1 MSASASSAEQ
11 INNQLCRA
19 IEGTIEQR
27 QENADQIYR
36 ALTEKFGLPVV
47 PIDDKGTLGTPL
59 VTADPATKQVKR
71 AASLGG
77 REHMEKTYGDPDF
90 FIRNHL
96 TANSMD
102 HEQVVALENTQEVI
116 EKGVIDQT
124 IVGAGTPVE
133 VDPRFVDIQ
142 RRKATVLDRIMTRAQ
157 PGFKAQYN
165 IINNRSEPVGYLSEG
180 EAVDLSNQT
189 PGDFGMPTETEDMKI
204 HVDLVNVSD
213 FSQRAESS
221 LGYMDLSQT
230 AVGQRF
236 IAMTLQKARGIFYGD
251 PSVDAGDQSIE
262 DADAHPGIAKI
273 CADSGNTQDKST
285 RSSNFL
291 EDLKTELTVQ
301 VQNTGLDYANA
312 EYLVSPTFMD
322 ALENEAN
329 TVVRLAGFD
338 ENLNFGGR
346 QIQIKGVPVTECPNI
361 RNYSSLSDTNF
372 ASDEGDVFLVDRSTL
387 QFRQLAPMSTVPLG
401 RVGLSDRAAMFEYGT
416 LIDKSQGEHP
426 IYLQGYDIGA

>member
-1 MSASASSAEQ
+1 MSATPETPEQ
-11 INNQLCRA
+11 INNQLCKA

-27 QENADQIYR
+27 QENADRIYR

-59 VTADPATKQVKR
+59 VTVDDATKQVKR
-71 AASLGG
+71 PAATGG
-77 REHMEKTYGDPDF
+77 RDFVKQQYSDPDF
-90 FIRNHL
+90 FLRNHL

-102 HEQVVALENTQEVI
+102 HEQIVALENTESVI
-116 EKGVIDQT
+116 EKGVIDET
-124 IVGAGTPVE
+124 IVGAGTPIE
-133 VDPRFVDIQ
+133 VDPRLVDVQ
-142 RRKATVLDRIMTRAQ
+142 RRKATVLDRIMTMSQA
-157 PGFKAQYN
+157 GFKAQYN
-165 IINNRSEPVGYLSEG
+165 IINNRTDPVGYLSEG
-180 EAVDLSNQT
+180 EAVDLSQET
-189 PGDFGMPTETEDMKI
+189 PGDFAMPTETEDMTI

-221 LGYMDLSQT
+221 LGYMDLTQT

-236 IAMTLQKARGIFYGD
+236 IAMSLQKARAIFYGD
-251 PSVDAGDQSIE
+251 PSVGAGDQSIE

-273 CADSGNTQDKST
+273 CTDSGNTIDKST
-285 RSSNFL
+285 TSSNLL
-291 EDLKTELTVQ
+291 EDLKAELTTQ
-301 VQNTGLDYANA
+301 VENTGLDYANA
-312 EYLVSPTFMD
+312 EFFVSPTFFD

-338 ENLNFGGR
+338 DNLNFGGR

-361 RNYSSLSDTNF
+361 RNYSGLSGTNF
-372 ASDEGDVFLVDRSTL
+372 TSDNGDVFLVDRSTL

-426 IYLQGYDIGA
+426 LYLQGYDI